1 MLGLFIHHLPFTIPL
16 MEKKFI
22 GPIASL
28 FTIIKEA
35 AKKNKYKCFLK
46 P

>member
-1 MLGLFIHHLPFTIPL
+1 MLGLFIHHLPFTILL
-16 MEKKFI
+16 MGKKII

-35 AKKNKYKCFLK
+35 AKKIKYKCSLK